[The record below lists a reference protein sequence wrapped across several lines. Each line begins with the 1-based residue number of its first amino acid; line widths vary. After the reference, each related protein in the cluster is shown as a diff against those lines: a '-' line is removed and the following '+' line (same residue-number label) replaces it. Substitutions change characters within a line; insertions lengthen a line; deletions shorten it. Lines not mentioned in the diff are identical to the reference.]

1 MKEESVACH
10 NYCCI
15 SHFSLTSLYNTVTR
29 FFESIP
35 EKCITKKRIHQLL
48 IVSFWFKLNP
58 V

>member
-15 SHFSLTSLYNTVTR
+15 SLFSLTSLYNTVTR
-29 FFESIP
+29 FFEPIF
-35 EKCITKKRIHQLL
+35 ENCITMKSKQQLL
-48 IVSFWFKLNP
+48 FVSFWFKLNP